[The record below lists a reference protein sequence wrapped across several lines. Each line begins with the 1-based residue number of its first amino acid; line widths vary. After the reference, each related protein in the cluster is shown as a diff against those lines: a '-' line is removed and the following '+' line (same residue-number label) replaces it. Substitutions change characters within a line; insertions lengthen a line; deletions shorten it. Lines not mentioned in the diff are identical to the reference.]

1 MDFDIRRVD
10 SVKLLIKNIESH
22 QQVEAKYMDD
32 NVNLNRPENYEYRY
46 GDSVLDVMTMDNTNW
61 HFEKDWIKSTKNK
74 EYIKVTSK
82 KDVGQFIDLAK
93 NHPEAYVRI
102 AAIEKI
108 ADDEV
113 LLDIIKNDDDETVKK
128 ASFKRLEELY
138 LE

>member
-22 QQVEAKYMDD
+22 QEVEAKYLDD
-32 NVNLNRPENYEYRY
+32 NVNLDRPENYEYRY
-46 GDSVLDVMTMDNTNW
+46 GDSVLDVMTMGNTNW
-61 HFEKDWIKSTKNK
+61 HFEKDWIKSTKSK

-82 KDVGQFIDLAK
+82 KDVSRFVDLAK
-93 NHPEAYVRI
+93 NHPEAYIRI

-113 LLDIIKNDDDETVKK
+113 LLDIIKNDDDNQVKK